1 MARDV
6 GIYRPIYPRL
16 FPENARVITH
26 LRKITVIP
34 ANSEEMT
41 ASIDV
46 QMTLPIAS
54 WEQISVNNG
63 TEVLKC

>member
-54 WEQISVNNG
+54 
-63 TEVLKC
+63 